1 MQMYRC
7 SRILA
12 GLLVIAVSVAAQAQT
27 SPEQATAEMADVVAE
42 AAAAPVID
50 DEALEVFKAMSDHLA
65 AAREFA
71 FHTET
76 SHDVVQRS
84 GVKVEFGA
92 SRRTLVSRPNKM
104 RLESRRRDGV
114 SGVVIFDGKNMW
126 AYVPDENVFASHEQ
140 QGDLDDAIDYAVAE
154 LGIEAPLAD
163 LVSPD
168 LYESATSKL
177 TSALYLGETEVAGET
192 CEHLLMSNDIAD
204 FQLWITAGDKPLLRR
219 IVITYRDEPGEPQY
233 RAQFSE
239 WDLAPEDTANQL
251 RFEPPAGAERVRFYM
266 PAPPTDLD
274 QEDKS

>member
-1 MQMYRC
+1 MCLHSQTLVC
-7 SRILA
+7 
-12 GLLVIAVSVAAQAQT
+12 LLSIAMSIAAQAQT
-27 SPEQATAEMADVVAE
+27 SPEQATEEMADVVAE
-42 AAAAPVID
+42 ETAGSPVID
-50 DEALEVFKAMSDHLA
+50 AEALDVFKAMSDHLV

-71 FHTET
+71 FETET

-92 SRRTLVSRPNKM
+92 SRRTLVSRPNRM

-114 SGVVIFDGKNMW
+114 SGVVIFDGKDMW
-126 AYVPDENVFASHEQ
+126 AYVPDENVYASHEQ
-140 QGDLDDAIDYAVAE
+140 RGDLDDAIDYAVAE

-168 LYESATSKL
+168 LFESVTSRL
-177 TSALYLGETEVAGET
+177 TGALYLGETVVAGEA

-204 FQLWITAGDKPLLRR
+204 FQMWITVGDKPLLRR

-233 RAQFSE
+233 RAQFSN
-239 WDLAPEDTANQL
+239 WDMTPGDTASQL
-251 RFEPPAGAERVRFYM
+251 SFEPPAGAERVRFYM